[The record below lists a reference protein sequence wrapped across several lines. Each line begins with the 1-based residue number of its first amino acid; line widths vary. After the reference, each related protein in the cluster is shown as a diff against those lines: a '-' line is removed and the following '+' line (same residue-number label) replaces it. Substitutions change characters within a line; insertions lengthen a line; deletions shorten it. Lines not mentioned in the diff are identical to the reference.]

1 MTEPTGRLQR
11 RVEGPVSDP
20 LELAADAPLTD
31 EEAGYV
37 EAARAA
43 NTLRGYRSD
52 WAEFTGWCG
61 AHGLDPLPP
70 APGTVTG
77 YLTELVRAG
86 GGPAGRGAAAVRAHP
101 RQLPADPQPR
111 APGHADQPRQ
121 PRQRLPGG
129 GPAGRV
135 AAAVR
140 ARPCRRRR
148 ILGTEHPDT
157 LVIRNNVA
165 VAAFGGGS

>member
-1 MTEPTGRLQR
+1 MTEPTGRLQ

-61 AHGLDPLPP
+61 AHGLD
-70 APGTVTG
+70 
-77 YLTELVRAG
+77 R
-86 GGPAGRGAAAVRAHP
+86 
-101 RQLPADPQPR
+101 
-111 APGHADQPRQ
+111 
-121 PRQRLPGG
+121 
-129 GPAGRV
+129 
-135 AAAVR
+135 
-140 ARPCRRRR
+140 CRRRR
-148 ILGTEHPDT
+148 ARSPATSPSWPGPG
-157 LVIRNNVA
+157 RRSA
-165 VAAFGGGS
+165 P